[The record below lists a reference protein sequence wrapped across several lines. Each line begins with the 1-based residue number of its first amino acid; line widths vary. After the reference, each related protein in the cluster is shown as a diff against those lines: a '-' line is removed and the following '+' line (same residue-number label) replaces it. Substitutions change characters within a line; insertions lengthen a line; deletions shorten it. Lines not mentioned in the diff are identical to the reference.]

1 MFIALVI
8 HFISLYLPYQDS
20 ERTIAPVRING
31 VDMYGTIPER
41 SGLEV
46 KPYAVYVICGLFFV
60 VATDIAEE
68 TFWRRYGYWISLVL
82 LIVFATGGTIIRTSG
97 GTLSLV
103 SIALVI
109 VAAYLNKKEL
119 RKEEAKL

>member
-1 MFIALVI
+1 
-8 HFISLYLPYQDS
+8 LPYQDS
-20 ERTIAPVRING
+20 ERTITPVRING

-46 KPYAVYVICGLFFV
+46 KPYATYVIIGLFLVFT
-60 VATDIAEE
+60 TDIAEE
-68 TFWRRYGYWISLVL
+68 NFWRRYGYWISLVV
-82 LIVFATGGTIIRTSG
+82 LIVFGIGGAIVRTSG
-97 GTLSLV
+97 GNLSLV

-119 RKEEAKL
+119 KKEETKT